1 VQVLPPVQVLPS
13 SQFDDPQRQ
22 VPPVITASGVQ
33 AKMRFVNVISRF
45 VNYPGIKNSKKY
57 F

>member
-1 VQVLPPVQVLPS
+1 MQVLPPVQVLPS

-33 AKMRFVNVISRF
+33 AKMIFVND
-45 VNYPGIKNSKKY
+45 PGIKHSKKY

>member
-33 AKMRFVNVISRF
+33 AKIRF
-45 VNYPGIKNSKKY
+45 VNYPAIKNSKNH